1 MQSTVAAMSRIMTHS
16 ITSKKASEEI
26 SFVAETLASYLLE
39 EGSLGVVEKYVPSTY
54 PKYVPFKSKTH
65 HPHPNPLGADDF
77 HLDLELLLQ
86 DAGLVTLIDD
96 DDEFDALVESL
107 GAMMDPSQLGSDFE
121 ELPDYSSCDMCERH
135 MKLTFHHL
143 IPKALHRKYIKKNR
157 LPSNLTAEP
166 GFKMGAFLGNFGAYL
181 CRPCH
186 SAVHRCEP
194 NRALAE
200 EYNTIDRLLAHP
212 KIGAWAAFNSKQK
225 VREK

>member
-1 MQSTVAAMSRIMTHS
+1 MATRLSERDAESYLQSTVAAMSRIMTHS

-39 EGSLGVVEKYVPSTY
+39 E
-54 PKYVPFKSKTH
+54 
-65 HPHPNPLGADDF
+65 GADDF

-143 IPKALHRKYIKKNR
+143 IPKELHRKYIKKNR